1 MNKYRGFINWIT
13 RPVMLWSFSMGSDDF
28 SERFFEAHNLGHAK
42 DLVMNEFIK
51 RDLVKENLYFQN
63 MDGMRDAGLNY
74 WELVDDAGE
83 THGILKS
90 INDRIASVEKVIA
103 DGIGD
108 LQEKEQARK
117 KRDEMFRKMLEKE
130 WERNPRDPEDYYGY
144 SPRTRYEPFE
154 E

>member
-1 MNKYRGFINWIT
+1 MNPINWF
-13 RPVMLWSFSMGSDDF
+13 RQPVILWSFSMGSSDF
-28 SERFFEAHNLGHAK
+28 SERFFEAQNLDEAQ

-51 RDLVKENLYFQN
+51 RDLVKENLYWQVGFGQ
-63 MDGMRDAGLNY
+63 DY

-90 INDRIASVEKVIA
+90 INDRIASVEKVID
-103 DGIGD
+103 DGIKD
-108 LQEKEQARK
+108 LQEREEARK

-144 SPRTRYEPFE
+144 SPRPRYEPFE

>member
-1 MNKYRGFINWIT
+1 MNPINWF
-13 RPVMLWSFSMGSDDF
+13 RQPVMLWSFSMGSDDF
-28 SERFFEAHNLGHAK
+28 SERFFEARNIQEAT

-51 RDLVKENLYFQN
+51 RDLVKENLHWQH
-63 MDGMRDAGLNY
+63 DGKWDSSKRY

-90 INDRIASVEKVIA
+90 INDRIASVEKVID
-103 DGIGD
+103 DGITD
-108 LQEKEQARK
+108 LQEREEARK

-144 SPRTRYEPFE
+144 SPRPRYEPFE

>member
-1 MNKYRGFINWIT
+1 MNPINWF
-13 RPVMLWSFSMGSDDF
+13 RQPVILWSFSMGSGDF
-28 SERFFEAHNLGHAK
+28 SERFFEAQNIQEAK

-51 RDLVKENLYFQN
+51 RDLVKENLHWQN
-63 MDGMRDAGLNY
+63 AVFRDSSKRY
-74 WELVDDAGE
+74 SELVDDAGE

-90 INDRIASVEKVIA
+90 INDRIASVEKVID
-103 DGIGD
+103 DGITD
-108 LQEKEQARK
+108 LQERETARK